1 MSAPA
6 IIQAT
11 YADMKLV
18 RTRSCAQLVFEIP
31 IEQATAAIDAF
42 GVPLPG
48 KEVWCAIAR
57 LVPGEPPAPATP
69 AQAEKPRQKWE
80 NLPLPQQAAMRCGE
94 APFRKFLVERYDAL
108 DSEESAAEC
117 VREMCGVKSR
127 ADIGKSEY
135 SRRQWQEVDRDYQF
149 WLRNA

>member
-1 MSAPA
+1 MTKAA
-6 IIQAT
+6 IISGSLVDVRNIAAHKCVRLEIHVPVE
-11 YADMKLV
+11 YAPKVM
-18 RTRSCAQLVFEIP
+18 E
-31 IEQATAAIDAF
+31 AF
-42 GVPLPG
+42 GWPTMVDP
-48 KEVWCAIAR
+48 VTVAIAR
-57 LVPGEPPAPATP
+57 LAPDALPAPPPP

-80 NLPLPQQAAMRCGE
+80 NLPLPQQAAMRCAE
-94 APFRKFLVERYDAL
+94 APFRRFLVERYDAL